1 MIYKVIK
8 IISTLKV
15 WFISNISIEIHQQ
28 SKTHEECILP
38 HWGWFPCFSGGFRV
52 LHIKQCL
59 SAMMYYEIHF
69 VKTFHCYLFVLT
81 CHVFINSISSF
92 SWWKVLERP
101 SGFRHTEAHFV
112 WNNGSPLWTPR
123 YPKQWV
129 SPVSCSVLFD
139 TICQLLVQRRISVSE
154 LDNVRSC
161 LIRSV
166 CRLL

>member
-1 MIYKVIK
+1 MIYEVIK

-28 SKTHEECILP
+28 SITHEECILP
-38 HWGWFPCFSGGFRV
+38 HGGWFPCFSAGFRV

-59 SAMMYYEIHF
+59 SAVMYYEIHS
-69 VKTFHCYLFVLT
+69 VKTFHCYSFVLT

-92 SWWKVLERP
+92 SRWKVLKRQL
-101 SGFRHTEAHFV
+101 GFRHTETHFI

-129 SPVSCSVLFD
+129 CSVSCSVLFD
-139 TICQLLVQRRISVSE
+139 TICQLLVLQRILVSE
-154 LDNVRSC
+154 SDNVHSC
-161 LIRSV
+161 LISFV
-166 CRLL
+166 CKFL